1 MRYALGDRRVVMRG
15 NGQWIARNAVLI
27 GDIVLAADV
36 SVWWG
41 AVLRADEDRITIGA
55 ATNIQDESVLHVDP
69 GHPLTIG
76 DRVTVGH
83 RAMLHGC
90 RVGDGAL
97 IGIGATILNDAVIGR
112 HCIVGAQALIT
123 ENKRFPERS
132 VVEGV
137 PGKVVREV
145 TDAEVDWLE
154 ANARDYVACAQRY
167 RTDLRPQR

>member
-1 MRYALGDRRVVMRG
+1 
-15 NGQWIARNAVLI
+15 
-27 GDIVLAADV
+27 
-36 SVWWG
+36 
-41 AVLRADEDRITIGA
+41 
-55 ATNIQDESVLHVDP
+55 
-69 GHPLTIG
+69 
-76 DRVTVGH
+76 
-83 RAMLHGC
+83 MLHGC

-167 RTDLRPQR
+167 RTELRPQR